1 VVKSGETGASW
12 LMNNPVPEQ
21 PYEFAG
27 FVLDPVRRRL
37 SRADGTVL
45 ELSAKPFDALLYL
58 VSNAGKTVSRNELSK
73 ALWPRAV
80 VEDNNLS
87 QTILAVRRALGTSS
101 EDLILTIPRGG
112 YRLVAEVR
120 RREPPRAMPTPPASK
135 RMRWWSVV
143 VLLMI
148 ATGVL
153 VAWNWQEAKMPAA
166 PGAREAGTASPKA
179 YSAYL
184 KAITMYRAEG
194 GIGVSMS
201 QQSRDAMN
209 GHLDAALRE
218 DPGFPAALGWKAHAE
233 LDTLLFSSLPEVDWA
248 ARSAAMQQSVETHAK
263 RALAGDPAQGIAHT
277 TLARLALYRGQLD
290 EAQKH
295 LRQALALNPSDSV
308 VLHYS
313 AMLYCLLEKPAEA
326 QQFAR
331 RAIDADPR
339 NPAPWSPLVL
349 ALIASGEQA
358 QAAAAARRMIEV
370 APTAA
375 LGYVVL
381 ARTQTGGDAAALAE
395 ARETLRIAEQF
406 MNAQRNLTLDAALTY
421 LRVGEPASAVRLV
434 GLFRDRTR
442 GMHVDPALEA
452 MAHLALGEGDAAR
465 ERLEY
470 AWRHRAQGMDPV
482 SLYLLQHNAWNLPAL
497 QVLRK

>member
-1 VVKSGETGASW
+1 VVKSGETGGAW
-12 LMNNPVPEQ
+12 LMNHPEPQ
-21 PYEFAG
+21 QRYEFAG
-27 FVLDPVRRRL
+27 FILDPVRRRL
-37 SRADGTVL
+37 SRVDGTVL

-73 ALWPRAV
+73 ELWPRAV

-112 YRLVAEVR
+112 YRLVADVR
-120 RREPPRAMPTPPASK
+120 RSEPPIAMPAQPGS
-135 RMRWWSVV
+135 RRNLWWRVAI
-143 VLLMI
+143 LLVI
-148 ATGVL
+148 AAGVS
-153 VAWNWQEAKMPAA
+153 VAWMRQEADMPS
-166 PGAREAGTASPKA
+166 PGARAAGTASPQA

-184 KAITMYRAEG
+184 KAITLYRAEG

-233 LDTLLFSSLPEVDWA
+233 LDELLFSSLPEVDWA
-248 ARSAAMQQSVETHAK
+248 ARSATMQKSVETHA
-263 RALAGDPAQGIAHT
+263 RQALAGDPAQGIAHT
-277 TLARLALYRGQLD
+277 TLARLAMYRGHLD
-290 EAQKH
+290 EAQAH
-295 LRQALALNPSDSV
+295 LRQALNVNPSDSV

-313 AMLYCLLEKPAEA
+313 AMLSCLLEKPLEA

-331 RAIDADPR
+331 RAIEADPR

-349 ALIASGEQA
+349 ALIASGDQA
-358 QAAAAARRMIEV
+358 QAAVAARRMIEV

-381 ARTQTGGDAAALAE
+381 ARTQTGGDAAGLAE

-406 MNAQRNLTLDAALTY
+406 INAQRNLTLDAALSY
-421 LRVGEPASAVRLV
+421 RRAGEPASAVRLV
-434 GLFRDRTR
+434 ALFRDRTR
-442 GMHVDPALEA
+442 GTHVDPALEA
-452 MAHLALGEGDAAR
+452 MAHLGLGEGEAAR
-465 ERLEY
+465 ERLAY
-470 AWRHRAQGMDPV
+470 ARLHRGQGMDPL

-497 QVLRK
+497 EPTP

>member
-1 VVKSGETGASW
+1 
-12 LMNNPVPEQ
+12 MDNPVPQQ

-27 FVLDPVRRRL
+27 FILDPVRRRL
-37 SRADGTVL
+37 TRVDGTVL

-73 ALWPRAV
+73 ELWPRAV

-101 EDLILTIPRGG
+101 EDLILTVPRGG
-112 YRLVAEVR
+112 YRLVADVR
-120 RREPPRAMPTPPASK
+120 RSEPHTAMPAQPATK
-135 RMRWWSVV
+135 RMQWWIVV
-143 VLLMI
+143 MLLVI
-148 ATGVL
+148 AAGVS
-153 VAWNWQEAKMPAA
+153 VAWIWQEAEMPS
-166 PGAREAGTASPKA
+166 PGARAAGTASPAA

-184 KAITMYRAEG
+184 KAITLYRAEG

-209 GHLDAALRE
+209 GQLDSALRE
-218 DPGFPAALGWKAHAE
+218 DPRFPAALSWKAHTE
-233 LDTLLFSSLPEVDWA
+233 MDKLLFSSLPEVDWA
-248 ARSAAMQQSVETHAK
+248 ARSAAMQQSIETHANQ
-263 RALAGDPAQGIAHT
+263 ALAGDPAQGVAHT
-277 TLARLALYRGQLD
+277 TLARLAMYRGQLD
-290 EAQKH
+290 AAQEH
-295 LRQALALNPSDSV
+295 LRQARAVNPSDSV

-313 AMLYCLLEKPAEA
+313 AMLHCLLEKPNAA

-331 RAIDADPR
+331 RAIEADPR

-349 ALIASGEQA
+349 ALIASGEQV
-358 QAAAAARRMIEV
+358 QAAVAARRMIEV

-375 LGYVVL
+375 LGYIVL

-421 LRVGEPASAVRLV
+421 LRAGEPASAVRLV
-434 GLFRDRTR
+434 GLFRERTR
-442 GMHVDPALEA
+442 GMHVDPAMEA
-452 MAHLALGEGDAAR
+452 MAHLALGEGEAAR
-465 ERLEY
+465 ERLEH
-470 AWRHRAQGMDPV
+470 ARLHRGRGMDPLA
-482 SLYLLQHNAWNLPAL
+482 LYLLQHNAWNLPAL
-497 QVLRK
+497 EPTP